1 MTAENQNFEMYQGE
15 TKHLY
20 IKVVDGDG
28 NLINLTSG
36 VVVKWGVKKAHYADR
51 FLISKETG
59 GGIEIRNGVAIVMI
73 EPDDTEGL
81 IGEYQHEARLIDE
94 FENVSTI
101 LTGVVVV
108 KGSVFT

>member
-1 MTAENQNFEMYQGE
+1 MCSSD
-15 TKHLY
+15 L
-20 IKVVDGDG
+20 
-28 NLINLTSG
+28 
-36 VVVKWGVKKAHYADR
+36 
-51 FLISKETG
+51 
-59 GGIEIRNGVAIVMI
+59 
-73 EPDDTEGL
+73 GL